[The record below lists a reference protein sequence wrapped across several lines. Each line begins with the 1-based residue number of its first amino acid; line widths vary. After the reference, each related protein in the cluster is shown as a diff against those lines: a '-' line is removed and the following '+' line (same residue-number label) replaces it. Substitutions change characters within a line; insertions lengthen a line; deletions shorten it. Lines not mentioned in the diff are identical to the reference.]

1 MDPKDFLGKFPNTY
15 TFTKHLAEDIVY
27 QEWVKYQHDGQ
38 RFPTAIIRPGVVCP
52 SLREPISGWIDSL
65 NGISGGVL
73 MVAVGL
79 ARVYRADLDAR
90 SDPIPVDYVANSII
104 TAAWT
109 AANK

>member
-1 MDPKDFLGKFPNTY
+1 MDPKNFLGKFPNTY
-15 TFTKHLAEDIVY
+15 TFTKNLAEDIVY
-27 QEWVKYQHDGQ
+27 REWIKYQSDGQ
-38 RFPTAIIRPGVVCP
+38 RLPTAVIRPGIVCP

-79 ARVYRADLDAR
+79 ARIVRGDLGAR
-90 SDPIPVDYVANSII
+90 GDPIPVDYVANSII

-109 AANK
+109 ANNK